1 MYVNR
6 QHLSTNRGLKLTA
19 GKLLGQ
25 PAETRVAVVGSFDT
39 PTLTA
44 TIMIQ
49 QLRQN
54 LKLSSS
60 ELVTN
65 SDHSCQRA
73 SEFDA
78 GKSLN
83 DNELANVGMAID

>member
-1 MYVNR
+1 M
-6 QHLSTNRGLKLTA
+6 
-19 GKLLGQ
+19 
-25 PAETRVAVVGSFDT
+25 
-39 PTLTA
+39 
-44 TIMIQ
+44 MQ

-65 SDHSCQRA
+65 SDYFCQR
-73 SEFDA
+73 SREFDA

-83 DNELANVGMAID
+83 DNELAIVGMAID